1 MAPRKSGFLF
11 VFAAFADD
19 VSDVV
24 VALFLFFDEGGFLGL
39 LDLEVVVAFDGIA
52 LRFLAGGLGVG
63 VLKRDE
69 LDVGRLRQF
78 GFGFLGFRGCGCSR
92 CGGNAGGSRGSCFGG
107 TAARH
112 GNNDLEDRAA
122 FWADDRIFAEIV
134 EFGAATA
141 AETLRAEL
149 GFCHGSE
156 ILKNGPYD
164 EEKWCFPW
172 PLARPLS
179 IASAKA
185 PW

>member
-19 VSDVV
+19 VGDVV
-24 VALFLFFDEGGFLGL
+24 VALFLLFNEGGFLGL
-39 LDLEVVVAFDGIA
+39 LDLEIVVALDSFA
-52 LRFLAGGLGVG
+52 FLLAGGFGVG

-78 GFGFLGFRGCGCSR
+78 DFGLLGLRGGGGSRRGSTSRGRGCG
-92 CGGNAGGSRGSCFGG
+92 FGG
-107 TAARH
+107 AAARH
-112 GNNDLEDRAA
+112 RDDDFKDRAA
-122 FWADDRIFAEIV
+122 FWADDRVFAEV
-134 EFGAATA
+134 LEFGAATA

-156 ILKNGPYD
+156 ILKNGPDD

-179 IASAKA
+179 IASAGL
-185 PW
+185 P

>member
-19 VSDVV
+19 VGDVV
-24 VALFLFFDEGGFLGL
+24 VALFLLFDEGGFFGL
-39 LDLEVVVAFDGIA
+39 FDFEVVFA
-52 LRFLAGGLGVG
+52 LGGFAVRFLAGGFGVG

-69 LDVGRLRQF
+69 LDVGRLRQL
-78 GFGFLGFRGCGCSR
+78 GFGLLGFCGGGSR
-92 CGGNAGGSRGSCFGG
+92 CGGNAGSSRGCGFGG
-107 TAARH
+107 AAARH
-112 GNNDLEDRAA
+112 WNNDLKDRAA

-156 ILKNGPYD
+156 ILKNGTD
-164 EEKWCFPW
+164 DQEKWCFPW

-179 IASAKA
+179 IASAEA
-185 PW
+185 P

>member
-19 VSDVV
+19 VGDVV
-24 VALFLFFDEGGFLGL
+24 VALFLLFDEGGFFGL
-39 LDLEVVVAFDGIA
+39 LDLEVVVAFDG
-52 LRFLAGGLGVG
+52 
-63 VLKRDE
+63 LK
-69 LDVGRLRQF
+69 
-78 GFGFLGFRGCGCSR
+78 
-92 CGGNAGGSRGSCFGG
+92 
-107 TAARH
+107 
-112 GNNDLEDRAA
+112 DRAA
-122 FWADDRIFAEIV
+122 FWADDRILAEIV

-156 ILKNGPYD
+156 ILKNGPDD

-179 IASAKA
+179 IASAEV